1 MTPVGYR
8 SLRLV
13 GFKYLYLLYDFD
25 VKGVI
30 VDICIDS
37 ALNVIECLLS
47 VPGKKKFD
55 EFREAKS
62 SSSDYI

>member
-1 MTPVGYR
+1 M
-8 SLRLV
+8 RLV

-37 ALNVIECLLS
+37 VIECLLS

-55 EFREAKS
+55 EFREAIS
-62 SSSDYI
+62 SVYT